1 MNMAFHFTLEA
12 VLRFRQ
18 SLEDRELL
26 RLQTLLVRRSAL
38 LHDLEQLRQASLN
51 LQAETKR
58 AMLPRPMPAVEIH
71 FAMARLH
78 GLERQ
83 QQVIREQ
90 LHELEGAIREQ
101 RSRFERERRNCEAL
115 EALRDAQLRD
125 YRLAQRRREQV
136 RLDELHLLRRA
147 AAIRSDLPSAIGK
160 PCLEAPP
167 VPPKDI
173 PNSSAKARSACD
185 LAPSPPLNFSFRAPA
200 VGSRTATPVAV
211 RSIENLERFHYSRRC
226 QPASNCCAD

>member
-1 MNMAFHFTLEA
+1 MAFHFTLEA
-12 VLRFRQ
+12 VLRFRL

-38 LHDLEQLRQASLN
+38 LHELEQLRQTSLD
-51 LQAETKR
+51 LQEETKR
-58 AMLPRPMPAVEIH
+58 AMMQRPTPAVEIH

-90 LHELEGAIREQ
+90 LHELEAAIREQ
-101 RSRFERERRNCEAL
+101 RSRFERERRNREAL
-115 EALRDAQLRD
+115 EALRDAQLRN
-125 YRLAQRRREQV
+125 YRLAQRRCEQV

-160 PCLEAPP
+160 PCLEVPP
-167 VPPKDI
+167 TPPKDI
-173 PNSSAKARSACD
+173 PNSSAKPRSA
-185 LAPSPPLNFSFRAPA
+185 
-200 VGSRTATPVAV
+200 
-211 RSIENLERFHYSRRC
+211 
-226 QPASNCCAD
+226 